1 MKKFI
6 SKIKKVSEKIYDELG
21 TIDEDSIQVAL
32 SIELAKLNISH
43 LRETTIQVYYD
54 GHPLR
59 RFELDFLITPNDDL
73 KEHVII
79 EVKVNS
85 KISDEHRQ
93 QLRNYLKSAPMNNLE
108 QLKKIN
114 KGIILNFTKTE
125 KYKDGTNQIPEEKVN
140 LEIWEFKNDKLNRV
154 D

>member
-6 SKIKKVSEKIYDELG
+6 SKIKEVSEKIYDELG
-21 TIDEDSIQVAL
+21 TINEDSIQVAL

-54 GHPLR
+54 GHPLG
-59 RFELDFLITPNDDL
+59 RFELDFLITPNNDL

-79 EVKVNS
+79 EVKVAS

>member
-6 SKIKKVSEKIYDELG
+6 SKIKEVSEKIYDELG
-21 TIDEDSIQVAL
+21 TINEDSIQVAL

-54 GHPLR
+54 GHPLG
-59 RFELDFLITPNDDL
+59 RFELDFLITPNNDL

-79 EVKVNS
+79 EVKVAP
-85 KISDEHRQ
+85 KISDKHRQ

-108 QLKKIN
+108 LLKKIN
-114 KGIILNFTKTE
+114 KGIILNFTDTE
-125 KYKDGTNQIPEEKVN
+125 KYKDGTNQIPKEKVN
-140 LEIWEFKNDKLNRV
+140 LEIWEFKNAKLNRL

>member
-6 SKIKKVSEKIYDELG
+6 SKIKKASEKIYDELG

-73 KEHVII
+73 KEHVIM
-79 EVKVNS
+79 EVKVYS

>member
-108 QLKKIN
+108 QLKRIN

-125 KYKDGTNQIPEEKVN
+125 KYKDGTNQTPEEKVN

>member
-6 SKIKKVSEKIYDELG
+6 SKIKEVSEKIYDELG
-21 TIDEDSIQVAL
+21 TINEDSIQVAL
-32 SIELAKLNISH
+32 SIELAKLKISH
-43 LRETTIQVYYD
+43 LRETSIQVYYD

-59 RFELDFLITPNDDL
+59 RFELDFLITPNNDL
-73 KEHVII
+73 NEHIII
-79 EVKVNS
+79 EAKVAS

-114 KGIILNFTKTE
+114 KGIILNFVKTE

-140 LEIWEFKNDKLNRV
+140 LEIWEFKNEKLNLIE
-154 D
+154 